1 MKRKALKN
9 FLGVKNNLQEL
20 VVNKFKEAV
29 FPVPGNDDKE
39 ALVNALHL
47 VIREKITGSESP
59 ANTAISLEKW
69 RPWINSKIGN
79 LLSQLS
85 ENTQDQEIFAR
96 KTKELL
102 TALQADIGE
111 TDNNNSN
118 NEDDNEDNNS
128 DQNDNEDDNN
138 SSQGESER

>member
-1 MKRKALKN
+1 
-9 FLGVKNNLQEL
+9 
-20 VVNKFKEAV
+20 
-29 FPVPGNDDKE
+29 
-39 ALVNALHL
+39 L

-59 ANTAISLEKW
+59 ENTAISLEKW

-138 SSQGESER
+138 ASQGESDDDQ